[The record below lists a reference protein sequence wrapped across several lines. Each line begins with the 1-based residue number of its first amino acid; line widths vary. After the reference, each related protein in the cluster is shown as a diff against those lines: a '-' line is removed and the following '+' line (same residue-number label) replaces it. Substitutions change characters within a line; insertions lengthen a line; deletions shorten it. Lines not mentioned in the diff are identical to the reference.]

1 MFRRRREPVPFAFVA
16 EADRFRGDVPVPPP
30 VKRAGIGEVA
40 GRVLV
45 GVLIVAGL
53 VGAVVFGVPAMQLTD
68 DAGSAQ
74 DTDTVQTP

>member
-1 MFRRRREPVPFAFVA
+1 MLRRRREPVPFPFTA

-30 VKRAGIGEVA
+30 VKRAGIGEIA

-45 GVLIVAGL
+45 SVLVVAGL

-68 DAGSAQ
+68 DHGSAQ
-74 DTDTVQTP
+74 DTETVRNP